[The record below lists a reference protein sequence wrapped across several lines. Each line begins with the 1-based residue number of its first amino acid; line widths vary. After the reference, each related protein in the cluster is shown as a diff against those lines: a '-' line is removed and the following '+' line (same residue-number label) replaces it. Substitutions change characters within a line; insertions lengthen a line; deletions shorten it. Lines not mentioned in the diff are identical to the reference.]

1 MNNVISTFN
10 QSITL
15 NQEPQALARD
25 LASYELKLLSHR
37 ISAGFPSPAG
47 DYAEDGLDLNNYLV
61 QNKPATFMFT
71 VRGESMIGA
80 GICDADKVVV
90 DRALKAKH
98 NDIVVAV
105 VDGEYTIKRLYK
117 YRGRIELRPEN
128 LDYQPITFTEGNELQ
143 IWGVVVGVV
152 RRYASHS
159 SRG

>member
-1 MNNVISTFN
+1 MNNAISTFN
-10 QSITL
+10 QSMTL

-25 LASYELKLLSHR
+25 LVVSELKLLSHR

-105 VDGEYTIKRLYK
+105 VNGEYTIKRLYK

>member
-1 MNNVISTFN
+1 MNQKIPTFSDPIS
-10 QSITL
+10 L

-25 LASYELKLLSHR
+25 LASFELKLLSHR

-47 DYAEDGLDLNNYLV
+47 DYVEDGLDLNNYLV
-61 QNKPATFMFT
+61 QSKSATLIFT
-71 VRGESMIGA
+71 VRGESMIVA
-80 GICDADKVVV
+80 GIHDGDKVVV

-128 LDYQPITFTEGNELQ
+128 PDYQPIMFTEGNELQ
-143 IWGVVVGVV
+143 IWGVVIGVV
-152 RRYASHS
+152 RKYTSKSDR
-159 SRG
+159 